1 MTTCNDPKCTC
12 GCREGKPCTCET
24 KKDAGSREGKEHT
37 CMCGPDCTC
46 GCQQGMECTCGRS
59 CGCE

>member
-46 GCQQGMECTCGRS
+46 GRS